1 MREASTVSPL
11 ESTVFTDGLSSG
23 EVSIGTV
30 DGLVGFGG
38 ALGTVDG
45 LVGFGGALGTVFPAG
60 LPEEDD
66 FSRLGVEGG
75 FSSLESWGGTTGSLV
90 PSVGVF
96 WVIVGGR
103 SIAGSR
109 ATGVASSDGLVVRL
123 EGLRLEYFL
132 AMVGLV
138 VGEGLKAFVGW

>member
-1 MREASTVSPL
+1 MVSPF

-38 ALGTVDG
+38 ALGTV
-45 LVGFGGALGTVFPAG
+45 FPAG

-66 FSRLGVEGG
+66 FLRSGVEGE

>member
-1 MREASTVSPL
+1 MVSPF
-11 ESTVFTDGLSSG
+11 EFTVFTDGLSSG

-38 ALGTVDG
+38 ALGTV
-45 LVGFGGALGTVFPAG
+45 FPAG

-66 FSRLGVEGG
+66 FLRSGVEGE

-96 WVIVGGR
+96 WVIVGER

-109 ATGVASSDGLVVRL
+109 ATGVASLDGLVVRL